1 MRGWSVGDPGVVLG
15 WSLDCPWVVLGLS
28 LGCPGV
34 VLGLSLG
41 GPGVV
46 LGLSLGGL
54 WVLRV
59 LSLGGPGVVL
69 EIIQTRRNTLN
80 TLHFVLQR
88 ASPSL
93 ESGVGHS
100 NSFDDVAPRCST
112 ATPSQCTESSRTEAK

>member
-1 MRGWSVGDPGVVLG
+1 MFL
-15 WSLDCPWVVLGLS
+15 CGL
-28 LGCPGV
+28 GV

-80 TLHFVLQR
+80 TLHVVLQR
-88 ASPSL
+88 VSPSL
-93 ESGVGHS
+93 ESGLGHS
-100 NSFDDVAPRCST
+100 NSFDDVAPRCWNLAWAIGKVSMMLSHDVPRPRQ
-112 ATPSQCTESSRTEAK
+112 ANVPSPRGLEQSRG